1 MLNTVP
7 ADTVIADAVPVALV
21 LLFSLRTLGRSTQAR
36 RHALEPLERSNPMRR
51 AKAGR
56 RYAWRR
62 CRRMASDWT
71 QHTEGDA
78 SLHTPSSTQ
87 SGWLHAQG
95 LITSPPDK
103 LFDRATDPTML
114 GGQFQ
119 TEFWRMQV
127 WPCYCGML
135 LYSISIQFAGS
146 IGPFARRFRLK

>member
-1 MLNTVP
+1 
-7 ADTVIADAVPVALV
+7 
-21 LLFSLRTLGRSTQAR
+21 
-36 RHALEPLERSNPMRR
+36 MRC

-56 RYAWRR
+56 RYARRR
-62 CRRMASDWT
+62 CRPMASDWT
-71 QHTEGDA
+71 QHTEGDG

-127 WPCYCGML
+127 WPCYCVML